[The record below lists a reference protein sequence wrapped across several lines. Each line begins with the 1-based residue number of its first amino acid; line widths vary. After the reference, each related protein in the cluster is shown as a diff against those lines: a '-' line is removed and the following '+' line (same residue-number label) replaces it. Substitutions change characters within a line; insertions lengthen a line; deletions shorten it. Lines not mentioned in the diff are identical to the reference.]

1 MIKLIEKQKIIISHY
16 REGKSQRQIER
27 ELGIN
32 RRTISKYIKDYENKK
47 AKLANSKSNC
57 NKEEL
62 IADLVEDPK
71 YDTSNRKKVKLT
83 DEIMSRINFYLRE
96 NEVKRAEGRAKQQK
110 KKIDI
115 YEALREEGFDLSY
128 STVCSTIRNVE
139 KEAKEAYIRQEYE
152 LGEACEFDWG
162 EVKLTIAGKNK
173 TLQMSVFTS
182 AKGDY
187 RSGNLYHNQ
196 KTEAFLDT
204 HASFFEEIGGVYKEM
219 AYDNTRVMVARFVGR
234 SEKEPTEEL
243 LKLSIYY
250 GFSFR
255 FTNTYQAH
263 EKGHVERSVEYVRRK
278 IFSKKDEFSSVEEAR
293 EYFRLGL
300 KKLNLK
306 PRVLNKGKSAYEIL
320 KEEKDYLLPLP
331 PRYDTARIVEAR
343 VDKYSCITVDGSHY
357 SVPDYLVGQFI
368 FTKIY
373 PDKIIG
379 YHNQKRV
386 AWHQRRYGAQEWS
399 IDINH
404 YLVTLKVK
412 PGALKRSSALAQLKP
427 RLKGIY
433 QKYYKGQEKSFIE
446 LLELIAASS
455 LYRVEQAIA
464 LLEKIN
470 PTGISTEKIKTIVER
485 NNSTP
490 KNITHLSDTEAN
502 SKKIVDIYAEILKEV
517 STV

>member
-16 REGKSQRQIER
+16 RKGKSQRQISKD
-27 ELGIN
+27 LNIN
-32 RRTISKYIKDYENKK
+32 RRTIGKYIKDYEDKK
-47 AKLANSKSNC
+47 AKLVNSKSNYH
-57 NKEEL
+57 KEEL

-71 YDTSNRKKVKLT
+71 YDTSSRKKVKLT
-83 DEIMSRINFYLRE
+83 DEIMSRIKFYLRE
-96 NEVKRAEGRAKQQK
+96 NDTKRAEGRAKQQK

-115 YEALREEGFDLSY
+115 YEALREEGFDISY
-128 STVCSTIRNVE
+128 TTICSTIRNIK
-139 KEAKEAYIRQEYE
+139 KEGKEAYIRQEYE
-152 LGEACEFDWG
+152 LGEVCEFDWG
-162 EVKLTIAGKNK
+162 EVKLTISGKNK
-173 TLQMSVFTS
+173 TLQMSIFTS

-204 HASFFEEIGGVYKEM
+204 HASFFEEAGGVYKEM
-219 AYDNTRVMVARFVGR
+219 VYDNSRVMVARFVGR

-278 IFSKKDEFSSVEEAR
+278 IFSKKDEFSSVEEAK

-306 PRVLNKGKSAYEIL
+306 PQVLNNGKSADEIL

-331 PRYDTARIVEAR
+331 PRYDTARIVESRA
-343 VDKYSCITVDGSHY
+343 DKYSCITVDGNHY
-357 SVPDYLVGQFI
+357 SVPDHLVGQFI

-373 PDKIIG
+373 PDKIIC

-386 AWHQRRYGAQEWS
+386 AQHQRRYTNQEWS

-404 YLVTLKVK
+404 YLVTLKLK
-412 PGALKRSSALAQLKP
+412 PGALKRSSAFAQLKP
-427 RLKGIY
+427 KLKDIY
-433 QKYYKGQEKSFIE
+433 QKYYKGKEKSFIE
-446 LLELIAASS
+446 LLELIAAHN
-455 LYRVEQAIA
+455 LLAVEQAIT

-470 PTGISTEKIKTIVER
+470 PSGISTEKIKTIVER

-517 STV
+517 SRV